1 MKSCGWIIVGWGL
14 LLAAGYGAE
23 SDGLDPIRDIY
34 LTCRHPG
41 GPMSDDDLLGYAK
54 SRGFSDAEMAAQLVA
69 LAQMG
74 LNGEASAEQ
83 RRFGGCAIYSLAL
96 FGGQGR
102 KNSSAKPC
110 GNPRTRTSGALPSTR
125 ASAWHRRNGKNGCG
139 K

>member
-54 SRGFSDAEMAAQLVA
+54 SRGFPMP
-69 LAQMG
+69 
-74 LNGEASAEQ
+74 
-83 RRFGGCAIYSLAL
+83 
-96 FGGQGR
+96 
-102 KNSSAKPC
+102 KW
-110 GNPRTRTSGALPSTR
+110 PRNW
-125 ASAWHRRNGKNGCG
+125 WHWPKWG
-139 K
+139 